1 MYTKIVKKL
10 FKKYGSKINIE
21 IVNTK
26 IVITLDN
33 AVLSYIEYDVNR
45 SYAYIYDDLYHMFDI
60 RVKPRNIN
68 VIRFIKKC
76 INEIGV

>member
-10 FKKYGSKINIE
+10 FKKYSNKIDVT

-33 AVLSYIEYDVNR
+33 MVLPYVEYDVNR
-45 SYAYIYDDLYHMFDI
+45 SCVYTYDDLYHLYDM
-60 RVKPRNIN
+60 RVKPRKVNA
-68 VIRFIKKC
+68 IRFIKNC